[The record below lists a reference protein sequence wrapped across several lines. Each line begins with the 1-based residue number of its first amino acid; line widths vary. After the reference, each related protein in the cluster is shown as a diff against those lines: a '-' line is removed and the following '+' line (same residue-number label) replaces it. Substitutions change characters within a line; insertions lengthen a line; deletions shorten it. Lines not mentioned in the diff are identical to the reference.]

1 MFAIKLLLP
10 GSDRPTRAA
19 HRAPFG
25 DEPSRKRKVRGTG
38 MPMTAPDFARDRV
51 SMELLRVVDLAK
63 HYGEESAI
71 AGVTFSA
78 AAGEVLG
85 IVGPNGAGKTTLLEA
100 TAGLI
105 GADSGDV
112 FWLGDALPPSRR
124 KAAMFYLPDGV
135 KPYQDRFT
143 IEVLTFFGSIYRR
156 SASDVAS
163 AIESLELQPV
173 LRKRVSA
180 LSKGYNR
187 RLLLAIGLLT
197 PHRTLLM
204 DEPFDGFDLRQTHNI
219 IEIVRKSA
227 GTGRTFILAIHQ
239 LADAERVC
247 DRFILLAGGQV
258 RGIGTIRELRTQ
270 TGIPAGS
277 LEEIFLALT

>member
-1 MFAIKLLLP
+1 M
-10 GSDRPTRAA
+10 T
-19 HRAPFG
+19 
-25 DEPSRKRKVRGTG
+25 
-38 MPMTAPDFARDRV
+38 MTATDFAHGGV

-63 HYGEESAI
+63 HYGEEAAI

-78 AAGEVLG
+78 AAGEILG

-100 TAGLI
+100 TAGLV

-112 FWLGDALPPSRR
+112 FWLGDALPLARR

-143 IEVLTFFGSIYRR
+143 IEILTFFASAYGR
-156 SASDVAS
+156 SAAEVAN
-163 AIESLELQPV
+163 AIASLELQPV

-197 PHRTLLM
+197 PQPVLLM
-204 DEPFDGFDLRQTHNI
+204 DEPFDGFDLRQTRNI
-219 IEIVRKSA
+219 IEIVRMAA
-227 GTGRTFILAIHQ
+227 GHGRTFILAIHQ

-247 DRFILLAGGQV
+247 DRFILLAGGRV
-258 RGIGTIRELRTQ
+258 RGIGSLRELRTQ
-270 TGIPAGS
+270 TGLSQGS
-277 LEEIFLALT
+277 LEEMFLALT

>member
-1 MFAIKLLLP
+1 M
-10 GSDRPTRAA
+10 
-19 HRAPFG
+19 
-25 DEPSRKRKVRGTG
+25 
-38 MPMTAPDFARDRV
+38 MTAPDFARGGG

-63 HYGEESAI
+63 HYDEEAAI

-100 TAGLI
+100 MAGLV
-105 GADSGDV
+105 GADSGNLL
-112 FWLGDALPPSRR
+112 WLGDALPPAHR
-124 KAAMFYLPDGV
+124 KAAIFYVPDGV
-135 KPYQDRFT
+135 KPYQDRFA
-143 IEVLTFFGSIYRR
+143 IEVLTFFGNVYRR
-156 SASDVAS
+156 SAVDVGRVIAS
-163 AIESLELQPV
+163 VDLQPV

-197 PHRTLLM
+197 PHRVLLM
-204 DEPFDGFDLRQTHNI
+204 DEPFDGFDLRQTRNI
-219 IEIVRKSA
+219 VDVVRKAA
-227 GTGRTFILAIHQ
+227 GGGRTFILAIHQ

-258 RGIGTIRELRTQ
+258 RGIGSLHELRTQ
-270 TGIPAGS
+270 TGIPQGS